1 MVKRIFDITLSIVAF
16 ILALP
21 LLLILALIIII
32 TMPGPVFYFQI
43 RTGFHGKKFTIYK
56 FRTMIVNTDSIVI
69 TIDSDKRITP
79 FGRILRATKF
89 DELPQLW
96 NILKGDMSFVGPR
109 PDVPGYYD
117 ELKGDDRIVLEVKPG
132 LTGADSIAYTY
143 EEIILQRQADPVK
156 FYNEK
161 LFPDKVRINKA
172 YVLKRNFL
180 LDVKIIV
187 FTLFGRHLKDREFQP
202 RYLVKQY

>member
-1 MVKRIFDITLSIVAF
+1 MVKRIFDITLSIVAC

-21 LLLILALIIII
+21 LLVVLALIIII
-32 TMPGPVFYFQI
+32 TMPGPVFYFQT
-43 RTGFHGKKFTIYK
+43 RTGFHGKQFTIFK
-56 FRTMIVNTDSIVI
+56 LRTMIVNTDSIVI

-117 ELKGDDRIVLEVKPG
+117 ELKGDDRLVLEVKPG

-143 EEIILQRQADPVK
+143 R
-156 FYNEK
+156 K
-161 LFPDKVRINKA
+161 LFCSVRQ
-172 YVLKRNFL
+172 
-180 LDVKIIV
+180 
-187 FTLFGRHLKDREFQP
+187 TP
-202 RYLVKQY
+202 